1 MSSRGKAMSRKRAN
15 APKNKLPSA
24 KAPIAKAPGKTHLK
38 KEGAHPC
45 HECTACCSYIALE
58 IDEPTTNREYDYI
71 RWYLFRPNVK
81 VYVDW
86 DGDWHLQV
94 DSDCQHLLPNGL
106 CGVYETRPNICRDF
120 DWRDC
125 EKHNDDP
132 AEKWLFTT
140 PEEFLTWFAKQRPKA
155 FARYETFCEKLRQQA
170 AEPEL
175 LRVI

>member
-1 MSSRGKAMSRKRAN
+1 MGKSASKTKKSSKTKSVKASLTKQD
-15 APKNKLPSA
+15 
-24 KAPIAKAPGKTHLK
+24 
-38 KEGAHPC
+38 EHPC
-45 HECTACCSYIALE
+45 HACTACCNYIALQ

-106 CGVYETRPNICRDF
+106 CGTYETRPKICRDF
-120 DWRDC
+120 GWRDC
-125 EKHNDDP
+125 EKHNEDP

-140 PEEFLTWFAKQRPKA
+140 EEEFLTWFARQRPKA
-155 FARYETFCEKLRQQA
+155 YARYEAFREELSREV